1 MNTRD
6 NLPKADL
13 DAFIDDQLNPEQ
25 RIEVLEYLDRHPG
38 QMAEVQEMRH
48 LMDTMAL
55 VYHDVPGLERA
66 RPPIVSLRPR
76 RPWYF
81 ALSAVLVLSLGLG
94 GGWSLYA
101 WLGPESP
108 AKIRALASLD
118 GSERKRGDLLVH
130 ISSMDEETVV
140 AAFNEVEQIL
150 SSRAR
155 SGQGGQ
161 VEIVANADGLDVL
174 RAESPYADR
183 VHELARK
190 YGQISF
196 RACGIA
202 MQAAQAREQRPIEL
216 LPEAERVDAALEEI
230 LRRLQQGWVYVK
242 G

>member
-55 VYHDVPGLERA
+55 VYHDVPGMERA
-66 RPPIVSLRPR
+66 RPPVASLRSR
-76 RPWYF
+76 RPWHF
-81 ALSAVLVLSLGLG
+81 ALSAMLVLSLGMG

-101 WLGPESP
+101 WLGPEPP
-108 AKIRALASLD
+108 AKILALANLD

-130 ISSMDEETVV
+130 ISSMDEEKVV
-140 AAFNEVEQIL
+140 GAFNEVEQIL
-150 SSRAR
+150 LSRAR

-161 VEIVANADGLDVL
+161 VEIVANADGLGVL

-183 VHELARK
+183 VRELARK
-190 YGQISF
+190 YGQVSF
-196 RACGIA
+196 RACGLA
-202 MQAAQAREQRPIEL
+202 MQAAQVREQRPVEL
-216 LPEAERVDAALEEI
+216 LPEAARVDAALEEI

-242 G
+242 A

>member
-6 NLPKADL
+6 NLPEADL
-13 DAFIDDQLNPEQ
+13 DAFIDDELDPEQ

-38 QMAEVQEMRH
+38 QMVEVQEMRD

-55 VYHDVPGLERA
+55 VYHDVPGMERA
-66 RPPIVSLRPR
+66 RPPVVSLPSR
-76 RPWYF
+76 RPWHF
-81 ALSAVLVLSLGLG
+81 ALSAVLILALGLG

-108 AKIRALASLD
+108 AKILALASLD

-130 ISSMDEETVV
+130 ISSMDEEKVV
-140 AAFNEVEQIL
+140 GAFNEVEQIL
-150 SSRAR
+150 LSRAQ

-161 VEIVANADGLDVL
+161 VEIVANADGLGIL
-174 RAESPYADR
+174 RAESPYAVR
-183 VHELARK
+183 VHQLASK
-190 YGQISF
+190 YDQISF

-202 MQAAQAREQRPIEL
+202 MQAAQAREQRPIKL
-216 LPEAERVDAALEEI
+216 LPDAERVDAALEQI